1 MPKPW
6 RGSSS
11 SASIFLSS
19 LSWQTIAPVD
29 GTATVLEQWRE
40 RVRRADASLAPLK
53 NLGISRNFVDALA
66 NCRGQYVA
74 ILEGDDYWT
83 DSRKLQMQ
91 HDFLAANPDYSACFH
106 RVKLQL
112 DDGRIIDWTPLP
124 GSKPR
129 MEFREV
135 LVENFVPGCSSLM
148 FRNDPRLTF
157 PDWLFE
163 VNYYDWLLN
172 VANAELGNAAIPRR
186 NDVGL
191 PRPRQRRLERQT
203 NPRAGPRR
211 MRHP

>member
-1 MPKPW
+1 MA
-6 RGSSS
+6 R
-11 SASIFLSS
+11 
-19 LSWQTIAPVD
+19 
-29 GTATVLEQWRE
+29 
-40 RVRRADASLAPLK
+40 RVRPADADLVRPK
-53 NLGISRNFVDALA
+53 NLGISRNFADALA

-106 RVKLQL
+106 RVKLHL

-129 MEFREV
+129 MEFRDV

-148 FRNDPRLTF
+148 FRNDPRLTL

-172 VANAELGNAAIPRR
+172 VANAELGALRFLEETMSVYRVHANGAWS
-186 NDVGL
+186 G
-191 PRPRQRRLERQT
+191 RPVPEQVRPYAT
-203 NPRAGPRR
+203 SSNT
-211 MRHP
+211 